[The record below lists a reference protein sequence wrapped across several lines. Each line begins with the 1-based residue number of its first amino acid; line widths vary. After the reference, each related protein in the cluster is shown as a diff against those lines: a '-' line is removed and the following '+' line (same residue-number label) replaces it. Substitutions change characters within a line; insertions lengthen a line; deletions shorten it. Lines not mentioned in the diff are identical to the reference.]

1 MKQRIKFIFTTWFIA
16 ISLFTINAQDVQ
28 TNKNDM
34 ENLNLTNEWDK
45 TFPQSD
51 KVKHSKVTFRNRY
64 GITLAADLYM
74 PKNAEG
80 KLPAIAVCGP
90 FGAVKEQAS
99 GLYAQTMAERGFLT
113 IAFDPS
119 FTGESGGAPRYVAS
133 PDINTEDFC
142 AAVDFLSLR
151 DDVDSERIG
160 IIGICGWGGLAINA
174 AAIDTRIKA
183 TVASTMYDM
192 SRCTANGYFDEN
204 DNADARYEMAYQRRL
219 SRHKA
224 QYSLDC
230 DDGIEYS
237 ACLHEPTPQELLE
250 RMELFIRLWN
260 ALNSLPEIQGRRI
273 DAHIILGKSIKEIAE
288 AEGVHEE
295 SIRQSIKRG
304 LERMKKTF

>member
-99 GLYAQTMAERGFLT
+99 GLYANYGRTRLSDNRLRPLFHRRKRRRT
-113 IAFDPS
+113 
-119 FTGESGGAPRYVAS
+119 
-133 PDINTEDFC
+133 
-142 AAVDFLSLR
+142 SLR
-151 DDVDSERIG
+151 G
-160 IIGICGWGGLAINA
+160 I
-174 AAIDTRIKA
+174 T
-183 TVASTMYDM
+183 
-192 SRCTANGYFDEN
+192 
-204 DNADARYEMAYQRRL
+204 
-219 SRHKA
+219 RHK
-224 QYSLDC
+224 YGRFLCSRRF
-230 DDGIEYS
+230 
-237 ACLHEPTPQELLE
+237 PLL
-250 RMELFIRLWN
+250 
-260 ALNSLPEIQGRRI
+260 A
-273 DAHIILGKSIKEIAE
+273 
-288 AEGVHEE
+288 
-295 SIRQSIKRG
+295 
-304 LERMKKTF
+304 